1 VTLAYRPLDL
11 SAVTTRSIEQRA
23 HQVQIDH
30 FAAPPH
36 AGETFS
42 KFVEGLP
49 RILKGNELHEVVDA
63 LAMAVRERKP
73 IILGLGAHVVKCGL
87 SPVII
92 DLIQRDIV
100 SAVALNGGGAIHDVE
115 LALWGATSED
125 VEAGLRNGRYGMV
138 AETGSAMQEAV
149 DQVAALPEEESW
161 GLGWALG
168 RWLHQVGARYGRFS
182 ILQAAFEAGI
192 PATVH
197 VAIGTDTVH
206 MLPGVDAGSMGSL
219 SHRDFRLL
227 ASVIAELQDGGAYL
241 NIGSAVVLPEVFLKC
256 VTLCRNLGYPIGGFT
271 TVDVDMVGHYR
282 PATNVVARHRVLGA
296 RGYAFTGHHELMVP
310 LLAFALLDRLASE
323 AAVPHATVNGHRE
336 RDDG

>member
-1 VTLAYRPLDL
+1 MTLAYRPLDL
-11 SAVTTRSIEQRA
+11 SAVTTHSIEQRA
-23 HQVQIDH
+23 HHVQIDC
-30 FAAPPH
+30 FAAPPR

-49 RILKGNELHEVVDA
+49 RILKGSELREVVDA
-63 LAMAVRERKP
+63 LALAVRERKP

-92 DLIQRDIV
+92 DLIQRGIV

-125 VEAGLRNGRYGMV
+125 VEAGLRDGRYGMV
-138 AETGSAMQEAV
+138 AETGGAIQEAAE
-149 DQVAALPEEESW
+149 QATALPEEESW

-168 RWLHQVGARYGRFS
+168 RWLHRAGARYGNVS

-206 MLPGVDAGSMGSL
+206 MLPGVDAGSLGAL

-227 ASVIAELQDGGAYL
+227 ASVVAELQDGGAYL
-241 NIGSAVVLPEVFLKC
+241 NVGSAVVLPEVFLKC

-271 TVDVDMVGHYR
+271 TVDIDMAKHYR

-310 LLAFALLDRLASE
+310 LLAFALLDRLAAD
-323 AAVPHATVNGHRE
+323 AAAPHATVNGQRE
-336 RDDG
+336 RGDG